1 MLDLTAE
8 TSMTKQIDRRL
19 PGIGY
24 LFNIFLDSVFPHK
37 CLACRCFFQPSYQ
50 NRKGSSEPAPDTGI
64 QPKSEINKPF
74 NPFVCPD
81 CRHGIL
87 HSVPPICRRC
97 GVSFHSR
104 EGENHLCEAC
114 ITLPGNFR
122 MARAPF
128 IYERTL
134 VNLIHRFKYDGK
146 TQLAKPFREFLFT
159 MLVRSW
165 NIEDI
170 DMILPVPLHR
180 RRFRA
185 RGFNQSFLLAQFM
198 KPEKVN
204 KAENIDNIPIEK
216 DILLRIRQTK
226 PQTELRRNDRFANIR
241 NAFDIRHHERIIGKR
256 ILLVDDVLTTG
267 ATVDEC
273 ARLLLRHGVEQ
284 VDVLTLARA
293 V

>member
-1 MLDLTAE
+1 
-8 TSMTKQIDRRL
+8 
-19 PGIGY
+19 
-24 LFNIFLDSVFPHK
+24 
-37 CLACRCFFQPSYQ
+37 
-50 NRKGSSEPAPDTGI
+50 
-64 QPKSEINKPF
+64 
-74 NPFVCPD
+74 
-81 CRHGIL
+81 
-87 HSVPPICRRC
+87 
-97 GVSFHSR
+97 
-104 EGENHLCEAC
+104 
-114 ITLPGNFR
+114 

-128 IYERTL
+128 IYDRTL

-185 RGFNQSFLLAQFM
+185 RGFNQSFLLAQFI

-216 DILLRIRQTK
+216 DILHRIRQTK
-226 PQTELRRNDRFANIR
+226 PQTGLRRNDRFANIR
-241 NAFDIRHHERIIGKR
+241 NAFDICHHERIIGKR
-256 ILLVDDVLTTG
+256 ILLIDDVLTTG

-273 ARLLLRHGVEQ
+273 ARLLLKHGAEQ